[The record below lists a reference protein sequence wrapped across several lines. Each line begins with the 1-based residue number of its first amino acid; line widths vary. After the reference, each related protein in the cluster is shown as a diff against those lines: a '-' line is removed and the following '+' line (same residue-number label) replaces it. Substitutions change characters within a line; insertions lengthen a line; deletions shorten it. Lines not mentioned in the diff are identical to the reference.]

1 MSGFFDHPGKF
12 DPDWLA
18 GVLGQPAGALRGL
31 EFAPVG
37 TGQVGDSFRV
47 HLDWST
53 AATNA
58 PATIIAKCPAN
69 DPVSRETGGN
79 MRLYEIETSWY
90 REIAKSCAVRCPAH
104 FHAEMG
110 PTAQEFVL
118 LLEDMAPAVQPDQMA
133 GASPDAVAKILS
145 EAAHLHKF
153 RWQDTSLADIAW
165 LNYGAGNQDFV
176 KEFLPAV
183 YPEWRAR
190 YATRIDAGILDM
202 GAEMVARFDSYAEP
216 NPALGAPPVT
226 ITHGDMRLD
235 NMLFFDPSGRAC
247 LVDWQTVGV
256 GAPMTDVAY
265 CISTSLADPKE
276 RRDSEQQLVRDYL
289 AALGAPITETY
300 SFEQAWQEYRRAA
313 FAGFLMGVISAM
325 LVERTERGD
334 EMFAVMAE
342 RSGYMAR
349 DLDALELV

>member
-1 MSGFFDHPGKF
+1 
-12 DPDWLA
+12 
-18 GVLGQPAGALRGL
+18 
-31 EFAPVG
+31 
-37 TGQVGDSFRV
+37 
-47 HLDWST
+47 
-53 AATNA
+53 
-58 PATIIAKCPAN
+58 
-69 DPVSRETGGN
+69 
-79 MRLYEIETSWY
+79 
-90 REIAKSCAVRCPAH
+90 
-104 FHAEMG
+104 MG
-110 PTAQEFVL
+110 PTEQEFL
-118 LLEDMAPAVQPDQMA
+118 LILEDMAPAVQPDQMA
-133 GASPDAVAKILS
+133 GASPGAVAKILS

-153 RWQDTSLADIAW
+153 RWQDASLTNIAW

-176 KEFLPAV
+176 KEFLPTV

-235 NMLFFDPSGRAC
+235 NMLFFDSAGRVC

-265 CISTSLADPKE
+265 CISTSLADPQE
-276 RRDSEQQLVRDYL
+276 RAASEHQLVSDYL
-289 AALGAPITETY
+289 AALGTPITATY
-300 SFEQAWQEYRRAA
+300 SFDQAWHEYRRAA

-342 RSGYMAR
+342 RSGYMAL
-349 DLDALELV
+349 DLDSLELV

>member
-1 MSGFFDHPGKF
+1 MSDFADHPEKF

-18 GVLGQPAGALRGL
+18 GVLGQPAGALRAI

-37 TGQVGDSFRV
+37 TGQVGDSFRL
-47 HLDWST
+47 HLEWSE
-53 AATNA
+53 AAANA
-58 PATIIAKCPAN
+58 PVTIIAKCPAQ

-90 REIAKSCAVRCPAH
+90 CEIAKKCAVRCPAH

-110 PTAQEFVL
+110 SSAQEFIL

-133 GASPDAVAKILS
+133 GASPDAVAKILR

-153 RWQDTSLADIAW
+153 RWQDPSLANITW
-165 LNYGAGNQDFV
+165 LNYGAGNQAFV
-176 KEFLPAV
+176 KEFLPTV

-190 YATRIDAGILDM
+190 YATRIDANILDM
-202 GAEMVARFDSYAEP
+202 GAELVARFDSYVEL
-216 NPALGAPPVT
+216 NPTLGDPPVT

-235 NMLFFDPSGRAC
+235 NMLFFDQSGRAC

-265 CISTSLADPKE
+265 CISTSLSDPQE
-276 RRDSEQQLVRDYL
+276 RRDCEHQLVADYL
-289 AALGAPITETY
+289 DALGPAITESY

-342 RSGYMAR
+342 RSGYMAL
-349 DLDALELV
+349 DLDALSLV